1 MQNHGDSV
9 GGGGGGGLHLRWW
22 LWFLLLLVLV
32 LQLLLRFRR
41 RGRRRARRR
50 LGGVHGLVLGCRC
63 CGRRSRRVRLH
74 LRALHCKSVTE
85 RSVSDEAVSPREKSA
100 TIAAILASAAG
111 LRMSLPIRLDCVL
124 LRALLAFPFLLAMFP
139 AIVLLDP
146 GEVTERT

>member
-1 MQNHGDSV
+1 M
-9 GGGGGGGLHLRWW
+9 
-22 LWFLLLLVLV
+22 
-32 LQLLLRFRR
+32 
-41 RGRRRARRR
+41 
-50 LGGVHGLVLGCRC
+50 
-63 CGRRSRRVRLH
+63 RLH

-85 RSVSDEAVSPREKSA
+85 RSVSDEAVSPAQRTMYRYQIQRIKARKVAFESGTYIPREKSA